1 MKKVTFAALALAA
14 LTFTGCNNNAS
25 APKADMKNAVDSLSY
40 MYGLAQGDGMKTYY
54 LQRAG
59 IDSTNID
66 QFIKGMLDGAKSADD
81 KDKNAYYIG
90 LQMGQNIANN
100 AVKGMNYN
108 IFGEDSTKTI
118 SVDNLFAG
126 LIKGLKEKNIGFTQ
140 DQIRS
145 IIEEKD
151 SVIKEEVYGQT
162 KKEGM
167 EFLAANAKKEG
178 VQTTESGL
186 QYKVIKAGNGAVP
199 QEDSKVELKYTGKFI
214 DGTEFDSSRGEA
226 IEMIVNRNIDGFKEA
241 LMMMPVGSIWEIY
254 IPYNLAYGETMR
266 GSIKPFSTLIFNV
279 ELVSIK
285 NDSKK

>member
-199 QEDSKVELKYTGKFI
+199 KEDSKVELKYIGKFI

-241 LMMMPVGSIWEIY
+241 LMMMPVGSTWEIY